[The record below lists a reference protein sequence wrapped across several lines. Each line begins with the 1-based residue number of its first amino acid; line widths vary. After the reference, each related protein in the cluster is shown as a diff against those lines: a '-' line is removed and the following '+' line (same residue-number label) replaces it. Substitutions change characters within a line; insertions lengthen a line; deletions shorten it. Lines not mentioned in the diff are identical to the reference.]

1 MNNNSIGEACIS
13 SPSVSVGYYNN
24 PIQTEKSFFSKNMV
38 PGAQFDFVKSGDIIS
53 LKKNKPA
60 EIIGRKDFQVK
71 IRGVRI
77 DINEIEKTY

>member
-1 MNNNSIGEACIS
+1 
-13 SPSVSVGYYNN
+13 
-24 PIQTEKSFFSKNMV
+24 MV